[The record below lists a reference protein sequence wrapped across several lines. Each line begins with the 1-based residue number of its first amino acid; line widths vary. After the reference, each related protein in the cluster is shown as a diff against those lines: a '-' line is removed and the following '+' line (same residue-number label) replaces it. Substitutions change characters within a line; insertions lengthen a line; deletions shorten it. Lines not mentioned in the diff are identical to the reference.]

1 MGKQKITLHPDIMKE
16 VIAWKKQSK
25 TLNEISQM
33 LLKSCGIKLSRETIR
48 LLLKAEGID
57 TSKQPKAEENK
68 QKYQTGYE
76 FDGTNG
82 SFVYN
87 TVSSEKTEEEEEKQP
102 VDEFA
107 GCGDGDIISKV
118 LTKFGFDPEEF
129 EIEGTLRVARWQSFI
144 EGPHLSSYRFHVR
157 KKAHLLENAEEEF
170 NLPAMFA
177 EASKSMEHRLPVK
190 LAEKKK
196 ALIVPWADLQAGK
209 QDKLGGTEALM
220 DRIAEKQEKLKSYI
234 KEHNTSV
241 AYLLDAGDSIEGF
254 ENTAG
259 QAHTNTLSLMDQ
271 IDLVATFETQM
282 IQILAATH
290 SEVGVVGIDSNHC
303 KWRAGKGILGK
314 PGDDWGRFIN
324 RQLKKAF
331 DLNPEAYG
339 HVWFN
344 EPDQWERTI
353 NIDVLGTGIGLAHG
367 DQVNNPD
374 GIPKWWAGQTH
385 GNQPIAMSELLITGH
400 FHHYLMRPTGRHLTT
415 NRQKWH
421 FQMPTLDN
429 GSSWYAH
436 QSGESS
442 DPGLVVFVIEE
453 DTGFNL
459 QSLNIL

>member
-1 MGKQKITLHPDIMKE
+1 MGKLKIQLAPELIELMTG
-16 VIAWKKQSK
+16 WKANGK
-25 TLNEISQM
+25 TLSYISTKLEQEF
-33 LLKSCGIKLSRETIR
+33 GIKASRETVRRI
-48 LLLKAEGID
+48 LKENGVD
-57 TSKQPKAEENK
+57 TSNVKTETAQE
-68 QKYQTGYE
+68 KYQTGYE
-76 FDGTNG
+76 FDGENG
-82 SFVYN
+82 KFNYN
-87 TVSSEKTEEEEEKQP
+87 VDPADEEEY
-102 VDEFA
+102 DEFA

-118 LTKFGFDPEEF
+118 LTKFGFNPEEF
-129 EIEGTLRVARWQSFI
+129 ELVGNLRVVRWQQNLRGEFKA
-144 EGPHLSSYRFHVR
+144 SYRFNVT
-157 KKAHLLENAEEEF
+157 KKLTPAEQAEEF
-170 NLPAMFA
+170 NLPTMFA
-177 EASKSMEHRLPVK
+177 EASKK
-190 LAEKKK
+190 LELRKAYAAPEKQR

-220 DRIAEKQEKLKSYI
+220 DRIAEKQEKLKDYI
-234 KEHNTSV
+234 KEQNTTI

-290 SEVGVVGIDSNHC
+290 NEVGVVGIDSNHC
-303 KWRAGKGILGK
+303 KWRAGKGVLGK

-344 EPDQWERTI
+344 EPDKWERTI
-353 NIDVLGTGIGLAHG
+353 NIDILGTGVGLAHG

-374 GIPKWWAGQTH
+374 AIPKWWAGQTH

-400 FHHYLMRPTGRHLTT
+400 FHHFLMRPTGRHLITD
-415 NRQKWH
+415 RQKWH

-453 DTGFNL
+453 DTGFSL
-459 QSLNIL
+459 QSLNII